1 MLFIVVSKLAPLNR
15 RKCGSFL
22 KDNENFYY
30 LHVGLIFIEVVKI
43 KRENCVA
50 LLSIEPVRMHN
61 KKNYES
67 LIERIAT

>member
-1 MLFIVVSKLAPLNR
+1 MMVFKLALLNY
-15 RKCGSFL
+15 RKCVSFL

-30 LHVGLIFIEVVKI
+30 LHVGLIFIEAVKI
-43 KRENCVA
+43 KRENCTA